1 MMQRLIVVG
10 VSVIALSG
18 CASVASDPTSTT
30 VLITDLTSS
39 TTSTLVLEFQEPP
52 PVYIGGNGLN
62 LDPVDEPDEI
72 DCEEAENLCETGA
85 YACDDIADYCDIG
98 PDGLG
103 ELPDDYDWD
112 GD

>member
-1 MMQRLIVVG
+1 MHRLIVVG
-10 VSVIALSG
+10 ISIIALSG

-52 PVYIGGNGLN
+52 PVYIDGNGLN

-72 DCEEAENLCETGA
+72 DCEEAENLCESGA

>member
-1 MMQRLIVVG
+1 MWRLICAG

-18 CASVASDPTSTT
+18 CASVASDPSPVSIMIPDSTVSTTSTT
-30 VLITDLTSS
+30 VL
-39 TTSTLVLEFQEPP
+39 EFLEPP
-52 PVYIGGNGLN
+52 PIYVGGTGLN
-62 LDPVDEPDEI
+62 LDPVEEPDEI
-72 DCEEAENLCETGA
+72 DCEEAENLCDIGA

-112 GD
+112 GN

>member
-1 MMQRLIVVG
+1 MQRLIVVG

-52 PVYIGGNGLN
+52 PVYIDGNGLN

-72 DCEEAENLCETGA
+72 DCEEAENLCEIGA

>member
-1 MMQRLIVVG
+1 MHRLIVVG
-10 VSVIALSG
+10 ISIIALSG

-52 PVYIGGNGLN
+52 PVYIDGNGLN

-72 DCEEAENLCETGA
+72 DCEEAENLCEIGA
-85 YACDDIADYCDIG
+85 YACDDIAD
-98 PDGLG
+98 
-103 ELPDDYDWD
+103 
-112 GD
+112 

>member
-1 MMQRLIVVG
+1 MTHRLIVIG
-10 VSVIALSG
+10 ISVIALSG

-30 VLITDLTSS
+30 VLITDPTSS
-39 TTSTLVLEFQEPP
+39 TTSTLILEFQEPP

>member
-1 MMQRLIVVG
+1 MRRLIVVG
-10 VSVIALSG
+10 ASVIALSG

-39 TTSTLVLEFQEPP
+39 TTSTLILEFQEPP

-62 LDPVDEPDEI
+62 LDLVDEPDEI

>member
-1 MMQRLIVVG
+1 MTHRLIVIG
-10 VSVIALSG
+10 ISVIALSG

-39 TTSTLVLEFQEPP
+39 TTSTLILEFQEPP
-52 PVYIGGNGLN
+52 PIYVGGTGLN
-62 LDPVDEPDEI
+62 LDPVEEPDEI
-72 DCEEAENLCETGA
+72 DCEEAENLCDIGA

-112 GD
+112 GN

>member
-1 MMQRLIVVG
+1 MMHRLIVVG
-10 VSVIALSG
+10 ISIIALSG

-52 PVYIGGNGLN
+52 PVYIDGNGLN

-72 DCEEAENLCETGA
+72 DCEEAENLCEIGA

-103 ELPDDYDWD
+103 ELPDEYDWD
-112 GD
+112 GN

>member
-1 MMQRLIVVG
+1 MHRLIVVG
-10 VSVIALSG
+10 ISIIALSG

-52 PVYIGGNGLN
+52 PVYIDGNGLN

-72 DCEEAENLCETGA
+72 DCEEAENLCEIGA

-103 ELPDDYDWD
+103 ELPDEYDWD
-112 GD
+112 GN